1 MESGRVVEGVH
12 VIEGEEL
19 KLIGSGDEL
28 MWQALGFEGGPE
40 ALPWWGQDW
49 QGDLRFHES
58 VVVAVALATHAL
70 GDAA

>member
-28 MWQALGFEGGPE
+28 MRQALGFEGGPE
-40 ALPWWGQDW
+40 A
-49 QGDLRFHES
+49 FHES
-58 VVVAVALATHAL
+58 VVVAVALAAHAL